1 MEKFREHEKEF
12 KLKKITKMSLMTES
26 DKQGKF
32 LFDEDNDEDYADD
45 SGEYL
50 SGSQNSN
57 NEEGQL
63 SESDT
68 DIAED
73 KEWL

>member
-1 MEKFREHEKEF
+1 MEKFREHGKEF

-32 LFDEDNDEDYADD
+32 LFDEDNEEDYVDD
-45 SGEYL
+45 SADYR

-68 DIAED
+68 DISED